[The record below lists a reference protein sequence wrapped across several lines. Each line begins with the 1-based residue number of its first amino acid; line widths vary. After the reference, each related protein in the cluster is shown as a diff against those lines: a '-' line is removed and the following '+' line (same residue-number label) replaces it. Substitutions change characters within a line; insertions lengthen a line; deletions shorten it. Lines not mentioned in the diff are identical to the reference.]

1 MCIFCGGA
9 CGGVGDSL
17 LPLAAAGIPLVVL
30 KIRSKWASGK
40 SKRDGGPDNDAMC
53 NGHPAAESP
62 PSDVKYTS

>member
-30 KIRSKWASGK
+30 KIRSKLDAGM
-40 SKRDGGPDNDAMC
+40 SKRDGGPDKNAKC
-53 NGHPAAESP
+53 NGHPAAEEP